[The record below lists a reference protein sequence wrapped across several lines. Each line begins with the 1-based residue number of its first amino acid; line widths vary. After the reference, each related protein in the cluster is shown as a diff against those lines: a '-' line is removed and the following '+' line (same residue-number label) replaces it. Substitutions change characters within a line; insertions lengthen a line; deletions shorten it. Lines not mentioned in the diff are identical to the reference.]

1 MNVRVVSLVS
11 AVLFYAVTL
20 LQMRQTEGRSTSF
33 VKLIEP
39 PCWKVVKEDKE
50 KFGDNFPEDFTSP
63 DCDKNGYFQPL
74 QCHPMMGCYCVDK
87 FTGKHTSEYFTGLN
101 IPNCDQSS
109 PTVSS
114 QVTNPLPTTGT
125 KFSTSQPTIKRTTQS
140 ITPEPPCWKQARK
153 DKERFGNNFPEDF
166 SSLSCDKDGYFKLL
180 QCRPLMGC
188 YCVDKYTGT
197 REDPVVAN
205 CGLLNR
211 GIKSL
216 PTERTSPTSEITTS
230 ISTATQL
237 KSPSTTDT
245 TQVIEPPCWK
255 VVKEDKEKFGDN
267 FPEDFVSP
275 DCDKNGYF
283 QPLQCHPMMGCYCV
297 DKFTGKHTS
306 EYFTGLNIPNCDQ
319 SSPTVSSQVSQ
330 PTIKSTTQSITPEPP
345 CSKQARKDK
354 ERFGNDFPED
364 FASLSCDKDG
374 YFKLL
379 QCRPL
384 MGCYCVDKYTGKP
397 TSKASQEGLFLSDC
411 QKLPVTVS
419 NQETESLL
427 TGRLPTSQSTTQRSL
442 PVTAHSTAPEPPCL
456 KKVKEYKE
464 MFGSNLPA
472 DFVYPDCDEVGYFKL
487 LQCAPLMGCRCV
499 DKYTGKPISKS
510 SQEGLLLDCQKL
522 VVTVSNEGTES
533 LPTRRLPTS
542 QSTTERMIQRT
553 TQLITPEPPCLKK
566 VKEYKEMFG
575 SNLPEDFVYPDCDEV
590 GYFKILQCAPLMG
603 CQCVDKY
610 TGKPTSKSSQEGLL
624 LADCQKLVVTVS
636 NEGTESLPTRRL
648 PTSQSTTQRL
658 SPITVHST
666 APEPPCLKKVKEYK
680 EMFGSNLPE
689 DFVYPDCDEVGYFK
703 LLQCAPLMG
712 CQCVDK
718 YTGKPTSKA
727 SQEGIL
733 VDCQKL
739 VVTVSNQETESL
751 PTRRLPTSQLTTQRL
766 SPTTADSTTPEPPCL
781 KKVKEYKEM
790 FGSNI
795 PEDFV
800 YPDCDEVGYF
810 KILQCAPLMGC
821 QCVDKYTGKPT
832 SKSSQ
837 EGLLSADCQKLAA
850 TVSSRETESLPTRR
864 MPTSQSTT
872 QRLLPVTAHST
883 APEPPCWKRVRKSKR
898 TFGGNFPADFV
909 LPVCDKDGYFRPL
922 QSNPMI
928 GSFCVDKYTGKR
940 TSRFYRGSA
949 LPSCLKSLL
958 AVSSH
963 KGINL
968 LLTRRTRPTSQS
980 TTPKA

>member
-319 SSPTVSSQVSQ
+319 SSPTVSSQVTNPLPTTGTKVSTSQ

-510 SQEGLLLDCQKL
+510 SQEGLLL
-522 VVTVSNEGTES
+522 
-533 LPTRRLPTS
+533 
-542 QSTTERMIQRT
+542 
-553 TQLITPEPPCLKK
+553 
-566 VKEYKEMFG
+566 
-575 SNLPEDFVYPDCDEV
+575 
-590 GYFKILQCAPLMG
+590 
-603 CQCVDKY
+603 
-610 TGKPTSKSSQEGLL
+610 
-624 LADCQKLVVTVS
+624 DCQKLVVTVS